1 MSNDLLFSV
10 IPRRGTVPVKTASGV
25 TRIAKDGASEKVSE
39 KDKEQKNEKKHADQD
54 AMQKRHG
61 KVIEPEDNENEKGKE
76 DRDGD
81 GHLDTYA

>member
-10 IPRRGTVPVKTASGV
+10 IPRRGTVPVKDASGV
-25 TRIAKDGASEKVSE
+25 TRVAKDGVSE
-39 KDKEQKNEKKHADQD
+39 RVNEKDQEQKNEKKHADQE

-61 KVIEPEDNENEKGKE
+61 KVIKPEEPEEKK
-76 DRDGD
+76 DDD